1 MGKRCSYLIIIIAG
15 MFAVLPSLSLSA
27 DPNACVTCHTDG
39 EKMKSLVVPP
49 KIHAE
54 GEG

>member
-1 MGKRCSYLIIIIAG
+1 MGKWYSLLIMIAV
-15 MFAVLPSLSLSA
+15 VLASTPALSTTT
-27 DPNACVTCHTDG
+27 DPTSCITCHTDG

>member
-1 MGKRCSYLIIIIAG
+1 MIAI
-15 MFAVLPSLSLSA
+15 MFAVPPSLSLSA
-27 DPNACVTCHTDG
+27 DPNSCVTCHTDG

-49 KIHAE
+49 TIHAE